1 METAFM
7 PASVPAQHQDKQ
19 PGTEQE
25 MYPRPVYDNE
35 EPGCGRLKGKVAIIT
50 GGDSGI
56 GKAVAIS
63 FAKEGANVAI
73 VYLDEHNDA
82 RETGEI
88 IKNKYGKQVLLISTD
103 MRKEVNAKDVVA
115 RTLAEFGSID
125 IVVNNAAVQY
135 PQQSIEDIS
144 AEQLENTFA
153 TNIFSQFYLTKYA
166 VPYLKE
172 GSTVINTTS
181 VTAYRGSEG
190 LLDYSSTKGA
200 IVSFTRSLSQSLIKK
215 GIRVNAVA
223 PGPVWTPLIP
233 SSFNEE
239 KVASFGKDIPMER
252 PAQPAEIAP
261 CYVFLASKESVFMNG
276 QVLHPNGGT
285 VLNT

>member
-7 PASVPAQHQDKQ
+7 PASVPAQHQNKQ

-25 MYPRPVYDNE
+25 MYPKPIYDTE
-35 EPGCGRLKGKVAIIT
+35 EAGCGRLKGKTAIIT

-56 GKAVAIS
+56 GKAVAIA
-63 FAKEGANVAI
+63 FAKEGANISI
-73 VYLDEHNDA
+73 VYLDEHDDA
-82 RETGEI
+82 RETGEV
-88 IKNKYGKQVLLISTD
+88 IKNKYGRQVLLISTD
-103 MRKEVNAKDVVA
+103 MRKEINAKDVIA
-115 RTLAEFGSID
+115 QTLAMFGSID
-125 IVVNNAAVQY
+125 IIVNNAAVQY
-135 PQQSIEDIS
+135 PQQSIEDIT
-144 AEQLENTFA
+144 AAQLEDTFA
-153 TNIFSQFYLTKYA
+153 TNIFSQFYLTKHA

-172 GSTVINTTS
+172 GSTIINTTS
-181 VTAYRGSEG
+181 VTAYRGSEA

-215 GIRVNAVA
+215 GIRVNGVA

-233 SSFNEE
+233 ATFDEE

-252 PAQPAEIAP
+252 PAQPVEIAP
-261 CYVFLASKESVFMNG
+261 CYVFLASKESAFING

>member
-1 METAFM
+1 M
-7 PASVPAQHQDKQ
+7 PQQIPPQYQVKQ
-19 PGTEQE
+19 PGTEQQ
-25 MYPRPVYDNE
+25 MHPSPVYDTD
-35 EPGCGRLKGKVAIIT
+35 EPGCNRLQGKAAIIT

-56 GKAVAIS
+56 GKAVAIA

-73 VYLDEHNDA
+73 VYLDEHTDA

-103 MRKEVNAKDVVA
+103 LRKEVNAQDVVA
-115 RTLAEFGSID
+115 RTVEAFGTID
-125 IVVNNAAVQY
+125 IVVNNAAVQF
-135 PQQSIEDIS
+135 PQESIEQIT
-144 AEQLENTFA
+144 AEQLETTFA
-153 TNIFSQFYLTKYA
+153 TNIFSQFYLTKHA

-172 GSTVINTTS
+172 GSTIINTTS
-181 VTAYRGSEG
+181 VTAYRGSEA

-200 IVSFTRSLSQSLIKK
+200 IVSFTRSLSQQLIKK
-215 GIRVNAVA
+215 GIRVNGVA

-233 SSFNEE
+233 SSFDEE
-239 KVASFGKDIPMER
+239 KVASFGQDIAMGR
-252 PAQPAEIAP
+252 PAQPVEIAP
-261 CYVFLASKESVFMNG
+261 CYVFLACKESTFING

>member
-7 PASVPAQHQDKQ
+7 PASVPPQHQDKQ

-25 MYPRPVYDNE
+25 MYPKPIYDTE
-35 EPGCGRLKGKVAIIT
+35 DEGCNRLKGKTAIIT

-56 GKAVAIS
+56 GKAVAIA
-63 FAKEGANVAI
+63 FAKEGANVCI
-73 VYLDEHNDA
+73 VYLDEHDDA

-88 IKNKYGKQVLLISTD
+88 IKNKYGRQVLLISTD
-103 MRKEVNAKDVVA
+103 MRKEVNARDAVA
-115 RTLAEFGSID
+115 KTLAEFGSID

-135 PQQSIEDIS
+135 PQQSIEDITS
-144 AEQLENTFA
+144 EQLENTFA
-153 TNIFSQFYLTKYA
+153 TNIYAQFYLTKHA
-166 VPYLKE
+166 VPYLKP

-181 VTAYRGSEG
+181 VTAYRGSEA

-215 GIRVNAVA
+215 GIRVNGVA

-233 SSFNEE
+233 SSFDEE

-261 CYVFLASKESVFMNG
+261 CYVFLASKESVFING